1 LEDRNICRDGNVGPP
16 QGKADKSVGQEIA
29 KSPAGPCAQ
38 REKIEIAHRALPVM
52 VTASVSPPPA
62 RLVRSDCS
70 GLPHHKGRIGRQTA
84 AIRCVRAELITI
96 RAEII
101 AIRARCAGQRV
112 VVR

>member
-1 LEDRNICRDGNVGPP
+1 
-16 QGKADKSVGQEIA
+16 
-29 KSPAGPCAQ
+29 
-38 REKIEIAHRALPVM
+38 
-52 VTASVSPPPA
+52 
-62 RLVRSDCS
+62 VRSDCS